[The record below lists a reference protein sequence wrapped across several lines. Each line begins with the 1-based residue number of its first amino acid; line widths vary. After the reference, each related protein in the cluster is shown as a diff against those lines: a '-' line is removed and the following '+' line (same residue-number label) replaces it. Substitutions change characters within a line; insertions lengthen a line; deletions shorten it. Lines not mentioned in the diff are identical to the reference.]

1 MNHLPQRN
9 ATIASHYLLA
19 TKCEATPILNNGH
32 LKKIIN
38 ESVVRIVVACWI
50 IPIGKRK
57 STAEF
62 IKEWLYLEGTAK
74 RSTREKWQYQFLRM
88 L

>member
-1 MNHLPQRN
+1 M
-9 ATIASHYLLA
+9 
-19 TKCEATPILNNGH
+19 
-32 LKKIIN
+32 N

-57 STAEF
+57 STTEF
-62 IKEWLYLEGTAK
+62 KEWLYLKGTAK